1 LFGFIGGHWWLRI
14 ALTSLFFGKAV
25 LPLIQ
30 LIGAIHGKPVDLMLA
45 GGYRGMAAGSVIA
58 GLFIGI
64 GAVLQRSFF
73 GFLVAYG
80 AFSYAWV
87 WSWVGWQVSQPKKDL
102 GPVAVAGERG
112 ATNNPSSKSAV
123 LETVC
128 SRRADGARPA
138 DV

>member
-1 LFGFIGGHWWLRI
+1 LWTTLGALSLFGFTGGPWWLRI
-14 ALTSLFFGKAV
+14 ALGSLFFGKAA

-30 LIGAIHGKPVDLMLA
+30 LIGAMQDKPVDLMLA

-58 GLFIGI
+58 GVFIGI

-87 WSWVGWQVSQPKKDL
+87 WSWIGWRVSQSREGL
-102 GPVAVAGERG
+102 AAGGRG
-112 ATNNPSSKSAV
+112 RFRLFGDGSANV
-123 LETVC
+123 
-128 SRRADGARPA
+128 
-138 DV
+138 